1 MRKTISSPTAMRL
14 AKGNAISKACAV
26 LSTLSTAAPLRLNE
40 IADATGL
47 NRVTALRI
55 LDDLTEAGFLIRSG
69 SPPRYDFGTE
79 VHALAA
85 AAARSQ
91 NPRDMLR
98 PALLRLA
105 AFCGDTVLLSVRSGA
120 ESVCIER
127 ATGDFPIR
135 ANYLHVGSRRPLGV
149 GAGSMTLLAA
159 LPPAER
165 EVFLDMTCQHLAA
178 YPRLSR
184 DRLKAHFQHYDAH
197 GFVGMYDQIVD
208 MMGAI
213 GIPVIAPHGQLLGAI
228 SIVGLTDRIRGREA
242 ALIAAVKAEIRQALP
257 PV

>member
-1 MRKTISSPTAMRL
+1 MRRKIDSPTALRL

-40 IADATGL
+40 IAEATGL

-55 LDDLTEAGFLIRSG
+55 LEDLTEAGFLIRSG
-69 SPPRYDFGTE
+69 SPPRYDFGNE
-79 VHALAA
+79 VHAIAA

-91 NPRDMLR
+91 NPRDLLR

-105 AFCGDTVLLSVRSGA
+105 AFCGDTVLLSIRSGA
-120 ESVCIER
+120 EAICVDR

-135 ANYLHVGSRRPLGV
+135 ANYLHIGSRRPLGV
-149 GAGSMTLLAA
+149 GAGSMALLAA

-165 EVFLDMTCQHLAA
+165 EVILDITCQNLTG

-184 DRLKAHFQHYDAH
+184 DRLQAHFQHFDAQGH
-197 GFVGMYDQIVD
+197 VAMYDQIVD

-213 GIPVIAPHGQLLGAI
+213 GVPVIAAHGQLLGSI

-242 ALIAAVKAEIRQALP
+242 QLVAAIRQELRQALRAG
-257 PV
+257 